1 MLEGRNKESASTLG
15 WRPDWFGLPDNA
27 WGVELT
33 SAIKQFQREWCLVD
47 DGFCGS
53 MTFLRLLLFHETDI
67 CEDQPVQQDIF
78 PDELE
83 QEPSEHILVG
93 GERVPIKWATV
104 LTPDEPGALKL
115 TKGFSKRKR
124 TGKGVVVHW
133 PVTYS
138 PQATIKVLNSR
149 KVGTHF
155 EIGPP
160 IGEDAVVTIYQY
172 CDVSYRAYHAVK
184 CNDFVGVD
192 ISSPVYAKSSVLNRL
207 KKLGHSDRPTL
218 AGYKINGWTAPDIVG
233 YHENQLKALYAL
245 LAALHTHAGIVLE
258 APAYTGDPKN
268 IKRAPTWAFIKD
280 NPGVYHHA
288 EVDLPRRR
296 KDGKLRASG
305 KWDTAGVDL
314 KLACEEAKTL
324 I

>member
-1 MLEGRNKESASTLG
+1 VLEERNKASALGLG
-15 WRPDWFGLPDNA
+15 WRPDWFGLPTNE
-27 WGVELT
+27 WGAPLT
-33 SAIKQFQREWCLVD
+33 AAIKQFQQEWCVID
-47 DGFCGS
+47 DGYCGET
-53 MTFLRLLLFHETDI
+53 TFSRLLL
-67 CEDQPVQQDIF
+67 CREDSTPEQQDIF
-78 PDELE
+78 PEDLE
-83 QEPSEHILVG
+83 PKPSDSILVG
-93 GERVPIKWATV
+93 GERVPIQWEHV

-115 TKGFSKRKR
+115 TTGFSKKRR

-138 PQATIKVLNSR
+138 PQATLRALNSR

-160 IGEDAVVTIYQY
+160 VGDEAVVTIYQY
-172 CDVSYRAYHAVK
+172 CDVDYRAYHAVR

-192 ISSPVYAKSSVLNRL
+192 ISSPVYAKESVLSRL
-207 KKLGHSDRPTL
+207 SKMGHAERPIIS
-218 AGYKINGWTAPDIVG
+218 GCNVNGWSTPDIIG

-245 LAALHTHAGIVLE
+245 LAALHLHAGIVLS
-258 APAYTGDPKN
+258 APAFTGDASV
-268 IKRAPTWAFIKD
+268 IKRAKSWAFIKD

-288 EVDLPRRR
+288 EVDLPRKR
-296 KDGKLRASG
+296 KDGKVRASG

-314 KLACEEAKTL
+314 NLACEEATKL